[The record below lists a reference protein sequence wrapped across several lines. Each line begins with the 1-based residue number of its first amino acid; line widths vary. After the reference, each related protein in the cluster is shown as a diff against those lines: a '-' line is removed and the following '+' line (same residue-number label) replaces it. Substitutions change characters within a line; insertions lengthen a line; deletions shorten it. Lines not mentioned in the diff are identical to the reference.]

1 MASSV
6 AGQPVSPD
14 EIASMSDEEF
24 VSLSSAFAGLDVEV
38 LDDDTE
44 AAESTKPPP
53 AAGSFDWRAARAP
66 AARQA
71 RRREG
76 R

>member
-24 VSLSSAFAGLDVEV
+24 GSLSSAFAGLDVEV
-38 LDDDTE
+38 LDDDAE
-44 AAESTKPPP
+44 AAE
-53 AAGSFDWRAARAP
+53 
-66 AARQA
+66 
-71 RRREG
+71 
-76 R
+76 